1 MTATSFSGAG
11 TGLTGTASSLT
22 AGAATNA
29 TNAANLVTANYS
41 IVQASGYIYIKYGGT
56 NICRIDSSGN
66 AVFAGNVTA
75 YGSI

>member
-1 MTATSFSGAG
+1 
-11 TGLTGTASSLT
+11 
-22 AGAATNA
+22 
-29 TNAANLVTANYS
+29 VTANYS